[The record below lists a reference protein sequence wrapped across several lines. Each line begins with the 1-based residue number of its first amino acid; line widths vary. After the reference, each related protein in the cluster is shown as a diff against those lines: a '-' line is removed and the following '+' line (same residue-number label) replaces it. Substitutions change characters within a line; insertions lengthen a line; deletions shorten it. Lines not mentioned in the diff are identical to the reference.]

1 MRTRKAAK
9 ATPTLVRLGRNIL
22 GYIDLLV
29 RTVCIILGLVVS
41 GWVKFIDEIVPPA
54 APTQVSTTVP
64 QWSPYAAVDAIAG
77 HGRKISAD
85 DVHKPIAVYR

>member
-9 ATPTLVRLGRNIL
+9 PTPKLVRLGQNIL

-54 APTQVSTTVP
+54 APTQVSTTAP
-64 QWSPYAAVDAIAG
+64 QWSPTRQLTPLPGMAE
-77 HGRKISAD
+77 RSA
-85 DVHKPIAVYR
+85 PTTYTGQPMFR